1 MIGKNARMSAAEI
14 TVLSGDGH
22 GPPVGVPPRAAAP
35 IQPPRRPQAQGVGS
49 APDDELL
56 VGADLLHSSHCAAGP
71 PAATP
76 GRCGGNDWVIPPGGR
91 RDAGSMGWLCCCRA
105 VTAAAYRGWTRD
117 MRHCPDRRAVPGT
130 DTHLL
135 TMLDEVT

>member
-1 MIGKNARMSAAEI
+1 MWA
-14 TVLSGDGH
+14 DG
-22 GPPVGVPPRAAAP
+22 PVPGHA
-35 IQPPRRPQAQGVGS
+35 
-49 APDDELL
+49 
-56 VGADLLHSSHCAAGP
+56 
-71 PAATP
+71 
-76 GRCGGNDWVIPPGGR
+76 GRCAGNDWVIPPGGR

-117 MRHCPDRRAVPGT
+117 VGPAWTAGPCPGT